1 MRHNPQT
8 VRAKAET
15 TTADPALPERPQHAA
30 AAPAARAASN
40 DYAAFLLEFLRYPQQ
55 IGSVVP
61 SSPFLERRLVRATG
75 AAHARVIVEL
85 GPGTGGTTR
94 ALLRAM
100 RADAQLLAIDL
111 SPAFC
116 ARLKAAVRDPR
127 LVVQRGSA
135 EHIETFLRLAQLPR
149 PDTIVSGIP
158 FSTMPPAIAD
168 RIARAITSAL
178 APGGRFVAYQL
189 RAHVAGYA
197 TPYLGAPEKRW
208 EWRNLPPMRVFTWI
222 RGS

>member
-1 MRHNPQT
+1 MRHRPQN

-15 TTADPALPERPQHAA
+15 TTADQAFAEREQPGAA
-30 AAPAARAASN
+30 RAPRAASN
-40 DYAAFLLEFLRYPQQ
+40 DYTAFLLEFLRYPQQ

-61 SSPFLERRLVRATG
+61 SSRFLERRLVEATD
-75 AAHARVIVEL
+75 AARARVIVEL

-100 RADAQLLAIDL
+100 RADAQLLAVDL

-116 ARLKAAVRDPR
+116 ARLKSAVRDPR
-127 LVVQRGSA
+127 LTVQHGSA
-135 EHIETFLRLAQLPR
+135 EHIETFLRLAHLPR

-168 RIARAITSAL
+168 RIAHVIASTL

-197 TPYLGAPEKRW
+197 TPYLGLPEKRW
-208 EWRNLPPMRVFTWI
+208 EWRNLPPMRVFRWQ
-222 RGS
+222 RAPS